1 MTAEPMN
8 PSELD
13 SVFSALSS
21 PVRRSI
27 VAHLA
32 QGGPVFVGD
41 LQELHDISLP
51 AISRHLRVLEG
62 AGLVSRSAQGRY
74 RRCELNEKPMNEA
87 MEWIR
92 EQARFWE
99 ESLDR
104 LERFLNQEA
113 PAKGD
118 SDDDR

>member
-1 MTAEPMN
+1 MDPTQ
-8 PSELD
+8 LD

-32 QGGPVFVGD
+32 QGGPVFVGE

-62 AGLVSRSAQGRY
+62 AGLLSRTAEGRF
-74 RRCELNEKPMNEA
+74 RRCELNQEPMAEA
-87 MEWIR
+87 VDWLR
-92 EQARFWE
+92 EQAKFWE

-104 LERFLNQEA
+104 LERFLDREA
-113 PAKGD
+113 PQKGD
-118 SDDDR
+118 SADD

>member
-1 MTAEPMN
+1 MD
-8 PSELD
+8 SRHLD

-27 VAHLA
+27 VARLA
-32 QGGPVFVGD
+32 QGGPANVGD

-51 AISRHLRVLEG
+51 AISKHLRVLEG
-62 AGLVSRSAQGRY
+62 AGLVTRSAEGRF
-74 RRCELNEKPMNEA
+74 RRCTLNEQPMTEA
-87 MEWIR
+87 VEWMR
-92 EQARFWE
+92 EQAKFWE

-104 LERFLNQEA
+104 LERFLSQEA

-118 SDDDR
+118 PTDD

>member
-1 MTAEPMN
+1 MT
-8 PSELD
+8 STHLD

-41 LQELHDISLP
+41 LRELHDISLP

-62 AGLVSRSAQGRY
+62 AGLVSRSAEGRF
-74 RRCELNEKPMNEA
+74 RRCELNEKPMTEA
-87 MEWIR
+87 VDWLR
-92 EQARFWE
+92 EQAKFWE
-99 ESLDR
+99 QSLDR
-104 LERFLNQEA
+104 LERFLDEEA
-113 PAKGD
+113 PVKGD
-118 SDDDR
+118 SADGR

>member
-1 MTAEPMN
+1 MDPTQ
-8 PSELD
+8 LD

-32 QGGPVFVGD
+32 EGGPVFVGE

-62 AGLVSRSAQGRY
+62 AGLLSRTAEGRF
-74 RRCELNEKPMNEA
+74 RRCELNQEPMAEA
-87 MEWIR
+87 VDWLR
-92 EQARFWE
+92 EQAKFWE

-104 LERFLNQEA
+104 LERFLDREA
-113 PAKGD
+113 PQKGD
-118 SDDDR
+118 SADD

>member
-1 MTAEPMN
+1 MEP
-8 PSELD
+8 SQLD

-62 AGLVSRSAQGRY
+62 AGLVSRTAEGRF
-74 RRCELNEKPMNEA
+74 RRCELNQEPMAEA
-87 MEWIR
+87 VDWLR

-104 LERFLNQEA
+104 LERFLDRES
-113 PAKGD
+113 PKKGD
-118 SDDDR
+118 SADD

>member
-1 MTAEPMN
+1 MSPA
-8 PSELD
+8 ELD

-27 VAHLA
+27 VGRLA
-32 QGGPVFVGD
+32 QGGPAFVGD

-62 AGLVSRSAQGRY
+62 AGLVSRSAEGRY
-74 RRCELNEKPMNEA
+74 RRCQLNEKPMTEA
-87 MEWIR
+87 MEWLR
-92 EQARFWE
+92 EQSKFWE

-104 LERFLNQEA
+104 LERYLE
-113 PAKGD
+113 KED
-118 SDDDR
+118 SYRGESADD

>member
-1 MTAEPMN
+1 MLPTP
-8 PSELD
+8 LD
-13 SVFSALSS
+13 TVFSALSN

-32 QGGPVFVGD
+32 QEGPVFVGD

-51 AISRHLRVLEG
+51 AISRHVRLLEE
-62 AGLVSRSAQGRY
+62 AGLVSRSVEGRF
-74 RRCELNEKPMNEA
+74 RRCELNEKPMTEA
-87 MEWIR
+87 MDWLR
-92 EQARFWE
+92 EQAKFWE

-113 PAKGD
+113 AAKGD
-118 SDDDR
+118 SADDR

>member
-1 MTAEPMN
+1 MTSP
-8 PSELD
+8 ELD

-41 LQELHDISLP
+41 LQELHDISLR
-51 AISRHLRVLEG
+51 AISKHLRVLEG
-62 AGLVSRSAQGRY
+62 AGLVSRTAEGRF
-74 RRCELNEKPMNEA
+74 RRCELNEQRLTDA
-87 MEWIR
+87 MEWLR
-92 EQARFWE
+92 EQAKFWE

-104 LERFLNQEA
+104 LERFLDRED
-113 PAKGD
+113 PKEGD
-118 SDDDR
+118 TDDDR

>member
-1 MTAEPMN
+1 MTPT
-8 PSELD
+8 ELD
-13 SVFSALSS
+13 GVFSALAS

-51 AISRHLRVLEG
+51 AISKHLRVLEG
-62 AGLVSRSAQGRY
+62 AGLVSRTAEGRF
-74 RRCELNEKPMNEA
+74 RRCELNEQPLTGA
-87 MEWIR
+87 MEWLR
-92 EQARFWE
+92 DQAKFWE

-104 LERFLNQEA
+104 LERFLDREA
-113 PAKGD
+113 PKKGD
-118 SDDDR
+118 SADDR